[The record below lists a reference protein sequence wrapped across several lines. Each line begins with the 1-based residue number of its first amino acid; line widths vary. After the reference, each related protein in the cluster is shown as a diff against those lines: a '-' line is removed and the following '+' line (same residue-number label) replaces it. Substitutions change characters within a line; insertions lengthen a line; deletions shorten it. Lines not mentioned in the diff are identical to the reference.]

1 MIDRKK
7 LNLKKEDSTV
17 FRLSE
22 ISTPDAISF
31 DSDFKSEDD
40 DKSKSSM
47 SVASSQKPKKNYLD
61 LKCRLKDPKAATKFV
76 GPFDNYVTK
85 AAKRTVDM
93 AKAKEKW

>member
-1 MIDRKK
+1 MDRTRK
-7 LNLKKEDSTV
+7 NLRKEDSTV

-40 DKSKSSM
+40 SKSVSEV
-47 SVASSQKPKKNYLD
+47 SATSSQKPKKNYLD
-61 LKCRLKDPKAATKFV
+61 LKCRLKDPKAATKFI

-85 AAKRTVDM
+85 AAKRTVEL